1 MSSMPQSRAP
11 CDCVLRQASNGGQA
25 AARLR
30 QATAAAQRTNT
41 QDVHSLSH
49 LVRTRLV
56 DALSTP
62 RVGTVAGLHRRGAGG
77 ERPSRLPGG
86 RRQQRQ
92 RRRLAAQCPRVRRAR
107 RHPRRLSMRSER
119 SQAQPRLTWWCVSR
133 LVKRDSPIRLRRG
146 RWSPAPAVPKLLE
159 ALCARP
165 SAAKG
170 REVLLAGAGPERKA
184 CGA

>member
-25 AARLR
+25 GARLR

-86 RRQQRQ
+86 RRRQRQ

-107 RHPRRLSMRSER
+107 RHPRRLSRRSER
-119 SQAQPRLTWWCVSR
+119 SPGTAQAHMVVCFATCQAGLA
-133 LVKRDSPIRLRRG
+133 DS
-146 RWSPAPAVPKLLE
+146 AA
-159 ALCARP
+159 ARP
-165 SAAKG
+165 LEPCAGCAETTGSAVRPSERRKGPGSAAG
-170 REVLLAGAGPERKA
+170 RRRS
-184 CGA
+184 